1 MRTELYPL
9 SYAARSTANRAGK
22 HYLPLHHPTVINLFF
37 AIMVITKD
45 IIIKHH
51 CQPRQFNLDIKEG
64 NSVQE
69 F

>member
-1 MRTELYPL
+1 MKTKKENSKNLPKNDDGTDLR
-9 SYAARSTANRAGK
+9 R
-22 HYLPLHHPTVINLFF
+22 LPLLHHATVITLFF
-37 AIMVITKD
+37 AIMAITKD

-51 CQPRQFNLDIKEG
+51 CHPRQFNLDIKEG